1 MAVETDSQGIL
12 CSYQYHTPRCLP
24 SPLCVQQE
32 VVFLKK
38 LPPLLLLLAV
48 YSHHCLCKILSYL
61 HLPETFRNVSK
72 LSGTLVDQA
81 VIVRLC
87 IPPLETVREHP
98 VVPLPRT
105 VLSDAHHVSNSARI
119 STMHHP
125 IQVYSSSCQAHGLK
139 L

>member
-1 MAVETDSQGIL
+1 MAVETDSHGIL

-24 SPLCVQQE
+24 SPLRVLLA

-38 LPPLLLLLAV
+38 LPLLHLLLAV
-48 YSHHCLCKILSYL
+48 YSRHCLCKILSHL

-72 LSGTLVDQA
+72 LSGTLPLDQA

-87 IPPLETVREHP
+87 EPPLETVRGHL

-105 VLSDAHHVSNSARI
+105 ALSDTHH
-119 STMHHP
+119 
-125 IQVYSSSCQAHGLK
+125 
-139 L
+139 